1 MKVHVHMYI
10 YLESYYIIL
19 NFLKA
24 KASSYI
30 NLINGSA
37 VHGAEYVFFY
47 FDTFFIINA
56 KVMGHFLYF

>member
-10 YLESYYIIL
+10 YLESYDIIS

-37 VHGAEYVFFY
+37 VHGAEYVFF
-47 FDTFFIINA
+47 ILIR
-56 KVMGHFLYF
+56 FLL